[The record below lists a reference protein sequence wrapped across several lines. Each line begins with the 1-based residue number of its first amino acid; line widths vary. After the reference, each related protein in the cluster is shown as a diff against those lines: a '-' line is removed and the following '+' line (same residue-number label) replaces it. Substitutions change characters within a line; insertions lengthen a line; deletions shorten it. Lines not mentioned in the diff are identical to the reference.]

1 MPGNRLY
8 VHFLSEESLDQIEET
23 AYRLLDEVGISL
35 QHAPLH
41 QHMYGAAA
49 TEMLHGR
56 GCRIEKERVFV
67 PRDVVQWA
75 LENVTAHTEV
85 FNRDGSPA
93 FTFGDGQIRFHN
105 GGGQPF
111 TLDLD
116 TGERRP
122 ARLKDIADVTRL
134 LDALP
139 NVDEITP
146 LFGAQDVPS
155 ELLFVASTDAMLRN
169 TRKPVSAAAID
180 KPEDV
185 PYVIEMAAACCGGM
199 DAFLDHPNMSISV
212 SPVSPLTF
220 SEGVTAAIIAAAESG
235 APFHSLPAPSLG
247 ATGPITMA
255 GALAQQ
261 HAEILASFLI
271 VAVVRPGIP
280 VVYCSRIGPIDLRTA
295 MSTWGGP
302 EVGMT
307 GACAAQ
313 LAHRLGLPCDS
324 YGFATSSTLF
334 DPQFAYE
341 RFANA
346 FTPALAGVDILSG
359 VGMAGGLVGSLET
372 AVMDDEIISLMK
384 HIVAGCEVN
393 EETLAFDVMREVIP
407 RDGVF
412 LGERHTVQQMRKGA
426 LWMPGVSDR
435 MGTSGDDTRT
445 GVVARARAR
454 AKEILRTHEVEP
466 LSDDVSRQLDE
477 IMERARRELVGA

>member
-1 MPGNRLY
+1 MPRNRLY
-8 VHFLSEESLDQIEET
+8 VHFLTEEALDQIEET
-23 AYRLLDEVGISL
+23 AYRLLDEVGIL
-35 QHAPLH
+35 LRH
-41 QHMYGAAA
+41 AAA

-56 GCRIEKERVFV
+56 GCRIEQDRVFI
-67 PRDVVQWA
+67 PRDVVQWT
-75 LENVTAHTEV
+75 LNNVTPHTEV

-93 FTFGDGQIRFHN
+93 FTFGDGRIRFHN

-116 TGERRP
+116 TGERR
-122 ARLKDIADVTRL
+122 AALLKDIADVTLL

-180 KPEDV
+180 KPENV
-185 PYVIEMAAACCGGM
+185 PYVVEMAAACCGGM
-199 DAFLDHPNMSISV
+199 DAFRQQPNMSISI
-212 SPVSPLTF
+212 SPVSPLLF
-220 SEGVTAAIIAAAESG
+220 NENITAAIMAVAESG

-271 VAVVRPGIP
+271 AASARPG
-280 VVYCSRIGPIDLRTA
+280 VLVSYCSRIGPIDLRTA

-324 YGFATSSTLF
+324 YGLATSSALF

-384 HIVAGCEVN
+384 HIVAGCEVS
-393 EETLAFDVMREVIP
+393 EETLAFDVMREVIR

-412 LGERHTVQQMRKGA
+412 LGERHTVRQMRKGA
-426 LWMPGVSDR
+426 LWVPGVSER
-435 MGTSGDDTRT
+435 GGASGDDERT

-454 AKEILRTHEVEP
+454 AKKILQTHEVEP
-466 LSDDVSRQLDE
+466 LSDDVRRQLDE
-477 IMERARRELVGA
+477 IMDRARRELVGD